1 MRKLAIVFLTAALL
15 LGLAG
20 VETVF
25 SATDDASHDVT
36 MQVVEI
42 AVMGL
47 NNANTITLTIDTAP
61 SGGASAQDDTD
72 SSKLLQYTS
81 LVAGF
86 TQRSITAQWGGTDA
100 APAGTQLNLEA
111 TSVPTNCGT
120 AAGAVTL
127 SSTAKPIITGI
138 ASCATGVGTNGS
150 ELTYTLSVL
159 DFTQLV
165 AGDTTNVTITF
176 TLTDAA

>member
-1 MRKLAIVFLTAALL
+1 MIKLAIVLLTAALF
-15 LGLAG
+15 LGVAG

-25 SATDDASHDVT
+25 SASDGASHDVT

-47 NNANTITLTIDTAP
+47 NNANTITHTIDTAT

-81 LVAGF
+81 LVAGA
-86 TQRSITAQWGGTDA
+86 TQRSITAQWGGSDA

-111 TSVPTNCGT
+111 TSVPTDCGS
-120 AAGAVTL
+120 AASAVTL

-138 ASCATGVGTNGS
+138 GSCATGVGSNGAA
-150 ELTYTLSVL
+150 LTYTLSVD
-159 DFTQLV
+159 DFTALA
-165 AGDTTNVTITF
+165 AGESKKATITY
-176 TLTDAA
+176 TLTDAS